1 MNLSDEDGKILVKL
15 ARKAI
20 EEYVANGRKY
30 VPPEEIKSRFS
41 EKAGVFVTINR
52 VVGEERELR
61 GCIGFPEA
69 ILPLYEAVIEAAIA
83 AATEDPRFEPLKK
96 SELDK
101 ILVEVSVLTPLELIK
116 VDSPLQYP
124 EKIKVGEDGLM
135 LRWRWGSGLL
145 LPQVAVEYGW
155 DAREFLENL
164 CLKAGITPDSWL
176 RKDVKIYKFQCLIWE
191 EKGNGEIVRKHLV
204 DENE

>member
-1 MNLSDEDGKILVKL
+1 MNLTDEDGRLLVEL

-20 EEYVANGRKY
+20 EEYVVNRRKY
-30 VPPEEIKSRFS
+30 DPPEDVKKRFS

-52 VVGEERELR
+52 VIGEEKELR

-69 ILPLYEAVIEAAIA
+69 ILPLHEAVVEAAIA
-83 AATEDPRFEPLKK
+83 AATEDPRFEPLSKK
-96 SELDK
+96 ELDE
-101 ILVEVSVLTPLELIK
+101 ILVEVSVLTPLQLIK

-124 EKIKVGEDGLM
+124 EKIKVEEDGLM
-135 LRWRWGSGLL
+135 LKWVWGSGLL

-155 DAREFLENL
+155 DTREFLENL

-176 RKDVKIYKFQCLIWE
+176 RKDVKIYKFQCMIWE
-191 EKGNGEIVRKHLV
+191 EERKGKVVRKSLK
-204 DENE
+204 E

>member
-1 MNLSDEDGKILVKL
+1 MNLSDEDGKILVEL

-20 EEYVANGRKY
+20 EEYIVNGRKY
-30 VPPEEIKSRFS
+30 VPPEDIKKRFS

-101 ILVEVSVLTPLELIK
+101 ILIEVSVLTPLELIK
-116 VDSPLQYP
+116 VESPLQYP

-191 EKGNGEIVRKHLV
+191 EKGNGEIVRKHLG
-204 DENE
+204 E

>member
-1 MNLSDEDGKILVKL
+1 MNLSDDDGKILVEL

-20 EEYVANGRKY
+20 EEYVVNGRKY
-30 VPPEEIKSRFS
+30 VPSEDIKRRFS

-96 SELDK
+96 SEVDK
-101 ILVEVSVLTPLELIK
+101 ILIEVSVLTPLELIK

-124 EKIKVGEDGLM
+124 ERIKVGEDGLM

-191 EKGNGEIVRKHLV
+191 EKGNGEIVRKHLG
-204 DENE
+204 ERW

>member
-20 EEYVANGRKY
+20 EEYVVNGRKY

-204 DENE
+204 DKNV

>member
-20 EEYVANGRKY
+20 EEYVVNGRKY

-204 DENE
+204 DKNG

>member
-20 EEYVANGRKY
+20 EEYVVNGRKY

-155 DAREFLENL
+155 DAREFLKNL

-204 DENE
+204 DENG